1 MSLYVFPALFA
12 LFVWWFSTGVIMYL
26 DGLPRRTFKWSMVGA
41 TAVLAASLYGLYA
54 SRGDTTLG
62 GAYAGFT
69 CGLLAWGWQE
79 ISFYMGFVT
88 GTRKQPCEE
97 GCRGWRHFGH
107 AIQTSLWHELAIIGA
122 AIVVVALT
130 WHAANQVGMWTFMVL
145 WWMHQSAKLNVFLGV
160 RNLNEEFLPEHLQ
173 FLRSFLTKKPMNLL
187 FPVSITVS
195 TVILVRLVD
204 AAIAPGATRFEA
216 AGFCFLSVLMALAVL
231 EHWLLVLPL
240 PAAALWGWSLSSR
253 KTKPVAPFDVEVV
266 SGFLGAGKTTFL
278 RARLA
283 AAGPRT
289 VVLVNDFAAVGVDG
303 SLLRERGADVV
314 ELPNGCIC
322 CSLRSDLAAQLSTVV
337 AAWAPE
343 RVLIEPSGVADLAAL
358 IGVLN
363 QPKLKPL
370 VRSLG
375 VTTVLDA
382 GAFLRDY
389 ARMPAHLDAQAR
401 LASVLVVNKTDL
413 ATPATLRA
421 VETTLRTLNP
431 AARIVPATFG
441 IAGPCPDLAPLAFAA
456 VPTHDAAGPAHA
468 HGAAHA
474 DGPAH
479 ADGTAHADRAAHA
492 GRAAHADGTAHAHA
506 PQDAI
511 RHAARDSHRADPL
524 ESLAAQDTIRP
535 ASHDTRPASGHAHAA
550 HDHAA
555 HDHAG
560 DDHAARHHTH
570 HDHGGHDHSAHG
582 HAGHDGLGFDSW
594 SQEVEGACDP
604 DRLMALLG
612 RVAAGAFG
620 EIERMKGLVP
630 TGEALG
636 SGWLRFDVA
645 GGHPSLAA
653 FAAPAGEVARVV
665 AIGRHLDEAG
675 LRAAFVACAGAPDPL
690 RSDADPP
697 RSARPAVAD
706 AA

>member
-26 DGLPRRTFKWSMVGA
+26 DGLPRRTFKWSMLGA
-41 TAVLAASLYGLYA
+41 TALLAASLYGLHA
-54 SRGDTTLG
+54 TGGDTSVR
-62 GAYAGFT
+62 GAYVGFT

-88 GTRKQPCEE
+88 GPRKQPCED

-107 AIQTSLWHELAIIGA
+107 AIQTSLWHELAIIA
-122 AIVVVALT
+122 AAVAVVALT
-130 WHAANQVGMWTFMVL
+130 WHAPNQVGMWTFMVL

-204 AAIAPGATRFEA
+204 AAIVPGVSRFDA

-240 PAAALWGWSLSSR
+240 PAAALWGWSLTSR
-253 KTKPVAPFDVEVV
+253 KTKPATPFDVEVV

-283 AAGPRT
+283 SAGPKT

-322 CSLRSDLAAQLSTVV
+322 CSLRADLAGQLATVV
-337 AAWAPE
+337 ADFSPE

-363 QPKLKPL
+363 QPKLAPL

-401 LASVLVVNKTDL
+401 LASVLVINKTDL
-413 ATPATLRA
+413 ATPATLGA
-421 VETTLRTLNP
+421 VQSTLRSLNP

-441 IAGPCPDLAPLAFAA
+441 IAGPGLDLTPLAIAA
-456 VPTHDAAGPAHA
+456 ATDPAHDADASAHPNHDARAGH
-468 HGAAHA
+468 AHA
-474 DGPAH
+474 DHAH
-479 ADGTAHADRAAHA
+479 AD
-492 GRAAHADGTAHAHA
+492 
-506 PQDAI
+506 
-511 RHAARDSHRADPL
+511 
-524 ESLAAQDTIRP
+524 
-535 ASHDTRPASGHAHAA
+535 HAHAA

-555 HDHAG
+555 HAPAAPAHAH
-560 DDHAARHHTH
+560 DHAAHHH
-570 HDHGGHDHSAHG
+570 AEHDHHAPAPNHAAHDHA
-582 HAGHDGLGFDSW
+582 AHDGLGFDSW
-594 SQEVEGACDP
+594 SREIEGACDP
-604 DRLMALLG
+604 DRLLALLDQ
-612 RVAAGAFG
+612 VAAGRFG
-620 EIERMKGLVP
+620 AIERMKGLVP
-630 TGEALG
+630 SGEALG

-645 GGHPSLAA
+645 GGHPSIAA

-665 AIGRHLDEAG
+665 AIGRHLDEPA
-675 LRAAFVACAGAPDPL
+675 LLAAFAALSGAPDPL
-690 RSDADPP
+690 HATRSPEP
-697 RSARPAVAD
+697 VA
-706 AA
+706 A